1 MRLKPGTTLPKPNQD
16 AFFAGL
22 SFEEIALQLDVST
35 VR

>member
-1 MRLKPGTTLPKPNQD
+1 LPKPNQD

-22 SFEEIALQLDVST
+22 SFKEIALQLDVST